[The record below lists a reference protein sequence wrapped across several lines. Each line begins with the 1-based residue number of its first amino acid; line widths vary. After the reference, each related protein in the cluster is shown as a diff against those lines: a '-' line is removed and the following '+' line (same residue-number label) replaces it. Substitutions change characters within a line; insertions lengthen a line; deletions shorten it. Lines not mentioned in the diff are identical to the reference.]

1 MAFEFVNI
9 QFIMLILL
17 YHILKITIRR
27 ANESMYTARHS
38 TAIKV
43 SAIKTTLIQQLP
55 IPSFTKEH
63 IDMIIFSVIFI
74 S

>member
-1 MAFEFVNI
+1 MAFELINI
-9 QFIMLILL
+9 EFIMLILL

-43 SAIKTTLIQQLP
+43 STIKATLI
-55 IPSFTKEH
+55 
-63 IDMIIFSVIFI
+63 
-74 S
+74 